1 MLTVCV
7 SASSTSGAA
16 LTTTATL
23 RNALGTTATSEDSF
37 QQTLIVAASRWAETF
52 LGYPALAQ
60 VYSESLP
67 GYGGRSLMV
76 SRTPVRAVL
85 RLFDSTTTCQ
95 ATELLS
101 TDGDYRVE
109 NRDAGLLSRDEGFEW
124 SLRTRTSAGVFN
136 MGIVDYYQPGMEER
150 PWLVEYVAGWTLDGM
165 DTGSSRWSTVA
176 GTTSTGRTLPED
188 LEWGVVLKAKELY
201 LANDGVQ
208 SKSVGDLS
216 ITYRTGDQMGPAEAL
231 LTPWRR
237 LA

>member
-1 MLTVCV
+1 M
-7 SASSTSGAA
+7 SATSTSNGA

-23 RNALGTTATSEDSF
+23 RSALGTTATSEDVL
-37 QQTLIVAASRWAETF
+37 QQALVVAASRWAEGY

-60 VYSESLP
+60 VYSESLA
-67 GYGGRSLMV
+67 GYGGRSLMLA
-76 SRTPVRAVL
+76 RTPVRAVL

-109 NRDAGLLSRDEGFEW
+109 DREAGLLSRDEGFEW
-124 SLRTRTSAGVFN
+124 SLRARTSAGVFN

-150 PWLVEYVAGWTLDGM
+150 PWLVEYVAGWTLDGI
-165 DTGSSRWSTVA
+165 DTGSALYSTVA
-176 GTTSTGRTLPED
+176 GSTSTGRTLPED

-216 ITYRTGDQMGPAEAL
+216 ITYKTGDQLGPAEAL
-231 LTPWRR
+231 LITWRR
-237 LA
+237 VA